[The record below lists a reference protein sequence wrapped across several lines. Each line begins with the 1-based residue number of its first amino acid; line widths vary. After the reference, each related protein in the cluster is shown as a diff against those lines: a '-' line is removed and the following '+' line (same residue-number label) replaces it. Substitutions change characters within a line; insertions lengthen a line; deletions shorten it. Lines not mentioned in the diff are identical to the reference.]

1 MQSEFYG
8 FLDPGLSHSSYKHR
22 NIVRMTVRCMS
33 EWSLVPG
40 TVVLLRQRDDEMDDE
55 NKNSR
60 SLKRLL
66 MQNPDASY
74 FQYS

>member
-1 MQSEFYG
+1 
-8 FLDPGLSHSSYKHR
+8 
-22 NIVRMTVRCMS
+22 MTVRCMS